1 LIHRIIVLS
10 YCIPRDIKLQK
21 VYVPPILS
29 KKTPAKGGSTYHNK
43 ILQDDVQ
50 DHSEPDCHL
59 KI

>member
-1 LIHRIIVLS
+1 
-10 YCIPRDIKLQK
+10 LQK